1 MAKKAKQHASNG
13 HVQYAHDQFDPWTP
27 ITMFLSLFLT
37 LCLCTKLFSH
47 ITFRN
52 DSLSQ

>member
-1 MAKKAKQHASNG
+1 MAKKAKQEVSNG
-13 HVQYAHDQFDPWTP
+13 HVQYAHWTP

-37 LCLCTKLFSH
+37 LCLCTKIFSH

-52 DSLSQ
+52 DPQSQ